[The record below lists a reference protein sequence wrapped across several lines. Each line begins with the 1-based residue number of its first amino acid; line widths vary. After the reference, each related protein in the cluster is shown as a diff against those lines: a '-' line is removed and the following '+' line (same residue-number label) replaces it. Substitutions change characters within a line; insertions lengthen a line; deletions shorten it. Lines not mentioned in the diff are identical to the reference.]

1 MLLRQGCLLIYTSVD
16 NTWISLISMLHN
28 CFTESFCLFFILYLV
43 LMCTVPK
50 AEWLHWEHDEA
61 LRFSHPDAHSGN
73 SLVLAATQL
82 STLGQ

>member
-1 MLLRQGCLLIYTSVD
+1 MLLKQGCLLIYTSVD

-28 CFTESFCLFFILYLV
+28 RFTESFCLFFILYLV

-50 AEWLHWEHDEA
+50 AEWLHWEPNEA
-61 LRFSHPDAHSGN
+61 PRFPHLAARSGI
-73 SLVLAATQL
+73 SLVPAATQL